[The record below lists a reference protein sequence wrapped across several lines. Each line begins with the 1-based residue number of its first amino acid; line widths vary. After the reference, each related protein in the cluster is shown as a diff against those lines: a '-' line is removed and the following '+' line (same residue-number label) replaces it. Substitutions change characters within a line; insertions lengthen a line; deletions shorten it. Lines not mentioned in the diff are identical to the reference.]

1 VRANNA
7 SFRSRFPR
15 EAVHGAVRAMRAL
28 AAQVH
33 LDLGGDQ
40 RDTVFL
46 AGSGRGGTTWIA
58 EIINHDNAYR
68 FIFEPFNALHVPIC
82 RAFSNRQYLRTGDA
96 RVEFV
101 GPAKAIVSGNVR
113 NGWTDFYNRR
123 LISKRRLIKDI
134 RAGLFLRWLYDL
146 SPGMPIV
153 LVLRH
158 PCAVA
163 ASRVRYGWG
172 YDMREFLC
180 QDELV
185 TDYLTPLRDRLAAI
199 SDPFEAHVA
208 RWCIENMVPL
218 RQFCEGEIHVAFYEA
233 FRSEPRR
240 EVSRLFEFLRRP
252 LNDAVFAHVARPSSM
267 AWESAAGIKQG
278 GSRTDGWKSVVT
290 NAQANR
296 ALEILKWFDLDRIYG
311 LDPAPQVAAEAVL
324 PRRASRPK
332 DSPLTP
338 H

>member
-1 VRANNA
+1 
-7 SFRSRFPR
+7 
-15 EAVHGAVRAMRAL
+15 M
-28 AAQVH
+28 AAQAH

-46 AGSGRGGTTWIA
+46 AGSGRGGTTWVA

-68 FIFEPFNALHVPIC
+68 FIFEPFNALNVPLC
-82 RAFSNRQYLRTGDA
+82 RAFANRQYLRTGDTRA
-96 RVEFV
+96 EFV
-101 GPAKAIVSGNVR
+101 GPAKAIVSGRVR
-113 NGWTDFYNRR
+113 NGWADFYNRR

-153 LVLRH
+153 LILRH

-172 YDMREFLC
+172 HDMRELLG

-185 TDYLTPLRDRLAAI
+185 ADYLMPLRDRLTAI

-208 RWCIENMVPL
+208 RWCIENFVPL

-233 FRSEPRR
+233 FRSDPRR
-240 EVSRLFEFLRRP
+240 EVSRLFEFLHRP
-252 LNDAVFAHVARPSSM
+252 VNEAVFAHIARPSSM
-267 AWESAAGIKQG
+267 AWESAAGINLG
-278 GSRTDGWKSVVT
+278 GSRTDGWKSAVSD
-290 NAQANR
+290 AQASR

-311 LDPAPQVAAEAVL
+311 LAPVPLIAAEAVL
-324 PRRASRPK
+324 PRRTIRPK
-332 DSPLTP
+332 DSPVTP